1 MKNRNKFWRWAR
13 NALDSPSTETSE
25 ERTLFLDGT
34 IASESWFDDDVTP
47 ALFKSDL
54 NSGTGDITVWINSPG
69 GDVFAAAQIYNMLRD
84 YKGNVTVKIDGIAA
98 SAASVIAMAGD
109 SVLMSPVSML
119 MIHNPSTVA
128 MGDKTEMEKAI
139 EMLNSVKDSIINA
152 YLAKTGLSRNK
163 LSKLMDEET
172 WMDSGK
178 AVELHFADGII
189 DRSELYGVA
198 PLNKPEK
205 DDPDEEEPDEP
216 DEENPDEEEDDPDE
230 EKKKDDAT
238 SLFAGHESML
248 FSRYQVAAA
257 TGKKLLSYCKEHET
271 KDAKPHLPADLH
283 KEPHHSY
290 QIDDLERRLDL
301 MKHFL

>member
-1 MKNRNKFWRWAR
+1 MMKNRNKFWRWAR
-13 NALDSPSTETSE
+13 NALEGPMQEGSE

-54 NSGTGDITVWINSPG
+54 NAGSGDITVWINSPG

-84 YKGNVTVKIDGIAA
+84 YKGKVTVKIDGIAA

-152 YLAKTGLSRNK
+152 YQAKTGLSRNK

-189 DRSELYGVA
+189 DRSELYGVS
-198 PLNKPEK
+198 PSDKPKE
-205 DDPDEEEPDEP
+205 DDPGEAKPDEP
-216 DEENPDEEEDDPDE
+216 DEDTPDEGDDPDE
-230 EKKKDDAT
+230 EKKKDD
-238 SLFAGHESML
+238 SLDLFSGHESML

-271 KDAKPHLPADLH
+271 TDAKPQPHADLH
-283 KEPHHSY
+283 TETHHTY